1 MYQIFLET
9 TNTYTKQTQNLHT
22 ALKSIRGL
30 PAAEM
35 ELLVNFYTLENYET
49 TTIFRCLEDSCPA
62 TSYTKKDSL
71 KKPNNRKHKITK
83 FNCPEETNGKQCPF
97 SSKSLL
103 TIPKHRNRFHGKNI
117 AIYDNVS
124 IQEQP
129 RNAHYSK
136 LT

>member
-83 FNCPEETNGKQCPF
+83 FNCLEETNGKQCPF
-97 SSKSLL
+97 SSKSYWLSQNTEIDFTAKTL
-103 TIPKHRNRFHGKNI
+103 PSTTMCQSKSK
-117 AIYDNVS
+117 
-124 IQEQP
+124 QEMLIIL
-129 RNAHYSK
+129 N
-136 LT
+136 